1 MSKIVCVNKN
11 SKGYNT
17 PEDLQKIIHYAYNP
31 LKTTEDT
38 IRPGHAIGDYTGC
51 YPFMGPEYLTHD
63 EAAVSSYMILNNAI
77 YGKSHGNLIRH
88 WVISFHKSDYVMP
101 CDAANLGNFLIHVL
115 GQNYIS
121 AFGVHM
127 DTYYIHIHLII
138 NCINWHDGKRY
149 DVPYEGKWINSMVE
163 GWYQTHMDNLIKDV
177 EARKRYEAYLYGEY

>member
-1 MSKIVCVNKN
+1 MPKIVCVNKN

-138 NCINWHDGKRY
+138 NYINWHDGKRY

-177 EARKRYEAYLYGEY
+177 EARKRYEAYLYGEH

>member
-1 MSKIVCVNKN
+1 MPKIVCVNKN

-88 WVISFHKSDYVMP
+88 WVISFHKSDCVMRP
-101 CDAANLGNFLIHVL
+101 IWEIF
-115 GQNYIS
+115 
-121 AFGVHM
+121 
-127 DTYYIHIHLII
+127 
-138 NCINWHDGKRY
+138 
-149 DVPYEGKWINSMVE
+149 
-163 GWYQTHMDNLIKDV
+163 
-177 EARKRYEAYLYGEY
+177 

>member
-1 MSKIVCVNKN
+1 MPKIVCVNKN

-127 DTYYIHIHLII
+127 DTYYIHMIVS
-138 NCINWHDGKRY
+138 Y
-149 DVPYEGKWINSMVE
+149 
-163 GWYQTHMDNLIKDV
+163 
-177 EARKRYEAYLYGEY
+177 